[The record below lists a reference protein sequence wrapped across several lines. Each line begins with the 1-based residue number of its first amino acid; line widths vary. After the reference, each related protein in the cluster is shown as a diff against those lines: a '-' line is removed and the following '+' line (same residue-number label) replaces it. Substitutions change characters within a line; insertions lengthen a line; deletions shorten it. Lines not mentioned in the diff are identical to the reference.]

1 MNALQIK
8 RRGWE
13 ELFSLFLVQFIVHWT
28 LLRDEQK
35 WNQAARYCSKVSLLK
50 LNPFCQGSE
59 GSWYVYIRLRKRN
72 SPHHPTPHVIM
83 PKQLC
88 LCTGMTAKCVNQN
101 SANALRLACL
111 VSLLPSITPY
121 SLTYPERKF
130 CVFCFAFKV
139 VSTSPKSAKIQFSP
153 LRYIKLVQQL
163 RMKQKAITTHT
174 PPILPAQTSVHN
186 KLDQENYAAEK

>member
-1 MNALQIK
+1 MHCI
-8 RRGWE
+8 W
-13 ELFSLFLVQFIVHWT
+13 LVQ
-28 LLRDEQK
+28 
-35 WNQAARYCSKVSLLK
+35 S
-50 LNPFCQGSE
+50 
-59 GSWYVYIRLRKRN
+59 
-72 SPHHPTPHVIM
+72 
-83 PKQLC
+83 
-88 LCTGMTAKCVNQN
+88 
-101 SANALRLACL
+101 L

-153 LRYIKLVQQL
+153 LRYMKLVQPL
-163 RMKQKAITTHT
+163 RMQQKAITTHT